1 MDFTLL
7 NAKVL
12 RGNAKDL
19 GKKNSPIL
27 FFFPPPRPFRGFVY
41 GNMAANHQNELICTV
56 TQGL

>member
-19 GKKNSPIL
+19 GKKIL
-27 FFFPPPRPFRGFVY
+27 PS
-41 GNMAANHQNELICTV
+41 
-56 TQGL
+56 